1 MSRRSRKD
9 KRPSLEWNLMLASLR
24 SRRGFSLIELVIV
37 VLILGIIAAI
47 AVPRMSRGAKGA
59 QESSVASNLA
69 SLRNAIDLYYTEH
82 GAYPLV
88 AKFEAQL
95 TTFTDDTGAANAT
108 KTGAFIYGPYIRA
121 IPALPVGTEKGSKVV
136 GAAAAAGTGWIY
148 NETTGAI
155 SANTGLLEDESG
167 KLFSSY

>member
-82 GAYPLV
+82 GAYPEL
-88 AKFEAQL
+88 AKFSDQL
-95 TTFTDDTGAANAT
+95 TTYSDATGKTQAT
-108 KTGAFIYGPYIRA
+108 KDATYIYGPYIRA
-121 IPALPVGTEKGSKVV
+121 IPALPVGADKGSKIVV
-136 GAAAAAGTGWIY
+136 GTAGAGAGWVY